1 MRRIDLSG
9 QTVTTLAG
17 TGRSGFLDGPAHQ
30 ALFHEPC
37 MLASDPNSGTVYVA
51 DSKNN
56 AIRVILPPVVAVGGS
71 VERTVV
77 TLLGPPPS
85 APSRDAHGEGGMP
98 VPLCVC
104 ELWRPWGV
112 CLDSEGCLLIS
123 EAKSH
128 RVRRLR
134 DPLRFLTHELLARQL
149 AAEEARIRA
158 AVSGLPPHSAPPPIL
173 PLKASKETN
182 LRPVSRLHSRD
193 GGGRTRGG
201 EGVKGGGRGGATGPD
216 MGPRRAVSPSEELLD
231 WRHSPEFDR
240 FRQFL
245 SGSPEFG
252 QARDRDGGGTGAP
265 VTRGDE
271 GVKGGGGG
279 NKSKRA
285 ASKRAASKPRM
296 CTQTNTEALTQVDID
311 TQKHTGARTPIG
323 CSQTHAVV
331 NWCQKRPHIV
341 SKET

>member
-1 MRRIDLSG
+1 MKGGRGGLKGAVVETVAGDGARACRDGSLLQASLSFPYGLCWEACKGQSHEQSHGVLLVSEWEGHRVRRIDLRC
-9 QTVTTLAG
+9 QMVTTLAG

-37 MLASDPNSGTVYVA
+37 MLASDPNSGIVYVA

-56 AIRVILPPVVAVGGS
+56 AIRVILPPAVEGVGVGG
-71 VERTVV
+71 VERTHTVV

-85 APSRDAHGEGGMP
+85 APSRDAQGGGGVP

-112 CLDSEGCLLIS
+112 FVDSEGCLLIS

-149 AAEEARIRA
+149 AAEEAREA
-158 AVSGLPPHSAPPPIL
+158 AVPGFPPPFAPPPIL
-173 PLKASKETN
+173 PLRASTETN
-182 LRPVSRLHSRD
+182 MRLDSS
-193 GGGRTRGG
+193 
-201 EGVKGGGRGGATGPD
+201 GPD

-245 SGSPEFG
+245 SGSPQFG
-252 QARDRDGGGTGAP
+252 QARDRDGGGRTG
-265 VTRGDE
+265 GGE
-271 GVKGGGGG
+271 GAKGGGGG
-279 NKSKRA
+279 GQERLRGCA
-285 ASKRAASKPRM
+285 HR
-296 CTQTNTEALTQVDID
+296 Q
-311 TQKHTGARTPIG
+311 TQKHG
-323 CSQTHAVV
+323 H
-331 NWCQKRPHIV
+331 K
-341 SKET
+341 